1 MSGRR
6 RRWNGRDVHGVFLLD
21 KPTGISSNDALQR
34 VKKIFFAA
42 KAGHTGALDPLATGM
57 LPLCFGEATK
67 FSQFLLDSDKRYLVT
82 AKLGER
88 TDTSD
93 SDGEIVQTRAVNVSD
108 AELLIALD
116 TFRGDTEQV
125 PSMFSALKHEGKPLY
140 WYARQ
145 GIFIDRPA
153 RPISVFEL
161 KLLSYENDEVNLE
174 IHVSKGTYIRTIV
187 DDLGELL
194 GCGAHVSMLRRI
206 GVSSYPAER
215 MMTFEQLEEMV
226 DQAKAEGVE
235 PKDVL
240 DPLLMPLDSAV
251 SHLPEANMSAETGD
265 FVLHGQPVVVPNTP
279 ESGLVRMTVGDERTF
294 IGVGNIDDQGRVA
307 PKRIVNYE
315 TQAREP
321 K

>member
-93 SDGEIVQTRAVNVSD
+93 SDGEIVQTRPVNVSD

-161 KLLSYENDEVNLE
+161 KLLGFENDEVNLE

-206 GVSSYPAER
+206 GVSAYPAER
-215 MMTFEQLEEMV
+215 MMTFEKLEEMV
-226 DQAKAEGVE
+226 EQAKADGIE
-235 PKDVL
+235 PKEVL

-251 SHLPEANMSAETGD
+251 SHLPEANMSEETGG

-279 ESGLVRMTVGDERTF
+279 ESGLVRMTVGDERAF

>member
-1 MSGRR
+1 MSARR
-6 RRWNGRDVHGVFLLD
+6 RRWKGRDVHGVFLLD

-34 VKKIFFAA
+34 VKKIFFAC

-67 FSQFLLDSDKRYLVT
+67 FSQFLLDSDKRYVVT

-93 SDGEIVQTRAVNVSD
+93 SDGEIVSTRPVNVSD
-108 AELLIALD
+108 ADLLIALD
-116 TFRGDTEQV
+116 KFRGEGEQV
-125 PSMFSALKHEGKPLY
+125 PSMYSALKHEGKPLY

-153 RPISVFEL
+153 RPINVFEL

-187 DDLGELL
+187 DDLGEML

-215 MMTFEQLEEMV
+215 MITFEQLEAMFE
-226 DQAKAEGVE
+226 QAKADNIE
-235 PKDVL
+235 PKEVL
-240 DPLLMPLDSAV
+240 DPLLLPLDSAV
-251 SHLPEANMSAETGD
+251 SHLPEANMSDDSAA
-265 FVLHGQPVVVPNTP
+265 FIMQGQPVLVANMPS
-279 ESGLVRMTVGDERTF
+279 EGLVRMTSGSTREF
-294 IGVGNIDDQGRVA
+294 LGVGHIDDSGRVA
-307 PKRIVNYE
+307 PKRLVNYE

-321 K
+321 Q

>member
-1 MSGRR
+1 MSARR

-125 PSMFSALKHEGKPLY
+125 PSMFSALKHFL
-140 WYARQ
+140 
-145 GIFIDRPA
+145 GID
-153 RPISVFEL
+153 
-161 KLLSYENDEVNLE
+161 Y
-174 IHVSKGTYIRTIV
+174 
-187 DDLGELL
+187 
-194 GCGAHVSMLRRI
+194 
-206 GVSSYPAER
+206 
-215 MMTFEQLEEMV
+215 
-226 DQAKAEGVE
+226 
-235 PKDVL
+235 
-240 DPLLMPLDSAV
+240 
-251 SHLPEANMSAETGD
+251 
-265 FVLHGQPVVVPNTP
+265 
-279 ESGLVRMTVGDERTF
+279 
-294 IGVGNIDDQGRVA
+294 
-307 PKRIVNYE
+307 
-315 TQAREP
+315 
-321 K
+321 

>member
-1 MSGRR
+1 PRR
-6 RRWNGRDVHGVFLLD
+6 RRFKGRDVHGIFLLD

-34 VKKIFFAA
+34 VKKIYFAA

-93 SDGEIVQTRAVNVSD
+93 SDGEVVSTRAVNVSD
-108 AELLIALD
+108 TELLVALD
-116 TFRGDTEQV
+116 TFRGNTEQV

-161 KLLSYENDEVNLE
+161 KLLSFDNDEVNLE

-215 MMTFEQLEEMV
+215 MVTFEQLEAIFE
-226 DQAKAEGVE
+226 QAKAEDVV
-235 PKDVL
+235 PKEML
-240 DPLLMPLDSAV
+240 DPLLLPMDSAV
-251 SHLPEANMSAETGD
+251 SHLLEAHMSEETGEY
-265 FVLHGQPVVVPNTP
+265 VLQGQAVQIPNMPVD
-279 ESGLVRMTVGDERTF
+279 GLVRMTVGDKHTF
-294 IGVGNIDDQGRVA
+294 IGVGHIDDDGKVA
-307 PKRIVNYE
+307 PKRLVNFE
-315 TQAREP
+315 SQAREP
-321 K
+321 L

>member
-1 MSGRR
+1 MSPRR
-6 RRWNGRDVHGVFLLD
+6 RRWKGRDVHGVFLLD

-34 VKKIFFAA
+34 VKKIYFAC

-93 SDGEIVQTRAVNVSD
+93 SDGEIVETRPVNVSD

-116 TFRGDTEQV
+116 KFRGEGEQV
-125 PSMFSALKHEGKPLY
+125 PSMYSALKHEGKPLY

-153 RPISVFEL
+153 RPINVFEL

-187 DDLGELL
+187 DDLGEML
-194 GCGAHVSMLRRI
+194 GCGAHVTMLRRI
-206 GVSSYPAER
+206 GVSNYPAEQ
-215 MMTFEQLEEMV
+215 MVTFEELEAIFE
-226 DQAKAEGVE
+226 QAQRDEIQ
-235 PKDVL
+235 PKEVL
-240 DPLLMPLDSAV
+240 DPLLLPLDSAV
-251 SHLPEANMSAETGD
+251 SHLPEANIADEHAV
-265 FVLHGQPVVVPNTP
+265 FVMQGQAILVPNMP
-279 ESGLVRMTVGDERTF
+279 SEGLVRMTIGAEREF
-294 IGVGNIDDQGRVA
+294 VGVGQIDKDGKVA
-307 PKRIVNYE
+307 PKRLVNYE

-321 K
+321 Q